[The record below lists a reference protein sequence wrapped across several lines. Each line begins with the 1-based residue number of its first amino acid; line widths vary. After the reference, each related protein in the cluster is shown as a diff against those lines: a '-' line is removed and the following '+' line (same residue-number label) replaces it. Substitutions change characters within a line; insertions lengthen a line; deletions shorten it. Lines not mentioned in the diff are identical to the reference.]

1 MRSQLT
7 VIPLLKMHPDKIIT
21 YNSYNWDPVKPK
33 RKKYQAQ
40 SEEEEKAHIN
50 FLQSRRTA
58 DGKLSKVALR
68 KLSTAVDYLM
78 LLSAKKTVALP
89 YEGKNISFR
98 VAFITLTLSS
108 KQIHSDNEIKAQLL
122 DSLLIELR
130 KKYGVTLFVWRAEKQ
145 KNGSIHF
152 HILIDKFV
160 YWVELRDIWNR
171 IQNKLGYVDRYREK
185 LKIYHKNGFKFNK
198 ELSQYWDYKKQKAAY
213 LKGAK
218 NDFNSPNSIDIHSLK
233 NVKNVKNYVKKY
245 VSKDEKKVSE
255 IQEKVKKAKI
265 SLNGSDSL
273 KKNRQK
279 IRKYRRLMQ
288 KCNMLKKKLLVK
300 GRIWGCSYN
309 LTGLTGAIVEADSE
323 VQKVVEAL
331 KEIEGIRIYQDAY
344 FTIFYFDI
352 SALNNRWTRGLFQK
366 FQQYVS
372 THFGIPIDQE
382 LNFAA

>member
-1 MRSQLT
+1 MRPNLT
-7 VIPLLKMHPDKIIT
+7 VIPLLKMHPDKIIA
-21 YNSYNWDPVKPK
+21 YNSYHWDPVKPE
-33 RKKYQAQ
+33 RKKNQPQ
-40 SEEEEKAHIN
+40 SEEKEKAHIN

-58 DGKLSKVALR
+58 DGKLSKIAT
-68 KLSTAVDYLM
+68 KKISTAIDYLM
-78 LLSAKKTVALP
+78 LLSSKKTVALP

-185 LKIYHKNGFKFNK
+185 MKTFHKKGFKFNK
-198 ELSQYWDYKKQKAAY
+198 ELSKYWDYEKQKAAY

-218 NDFNSPNSIDIHSLK
+218 TDFQSPNSIDIHSLK
-233 NVKNVKNYVKKY
+233 KIKNVKNYVKKY
-245 VSKDEKKVSE
+245 VAKDEKKVTE
-255 IQEKVKKAKI
+255 IEEKVKKAKI
-265 SLNGSDSL
+265 SLNSPDSL
-273 KKNRQK
+273 KKDKKKLR
-279 IRKYRRLMQ
+279 RFRRLAQ
-288 KCNMLKKKLLVK
+288 KAKALKKKLLVK

-331 KEIEGIRIYQDAY
+331 REIEGIRIYQEAY

-352 SALNNRWTRGLFQK
+352 SALDNRWTRKLFQK

-372 THFGIPIDQE
+372 NHFGIPIEQK